1 MRAAY
6 DWNHPEAVAVIT
18 DHLLEGAHDDLGMPM
33 ACISEFQYPETEVET
48 AGIALELAGGGRL
61 STWQGERL

>member
-1 MRAAY
+1 M
-6 DWNHPEAVAVIT
+6 IT

-33 ACISEFQYPETEVET
+33 ACIREFQYPESEVET
-48 AGIALELAGGGRL
+48 AGVALELAGGGRL

>member
-33 ACISEFQYPETEVET
+33 ALHQRIPVS
-48 AGIALELAGGGRL
+48 RN
-61 STWQGERL
+61 